1 MEHAQV
7 VIIGAGTAGL
17 TALSQV
23 RKRTGDFLIIN
34 DGPYGTTCARVG
46 CMPSKALIEAAAVR
60 HKTRLHEEMGLKP
73 SSEPEV
79 IGSRVMERVRR
90 LRDRFVGG
98 VLEST
103 DNLGAK
109 NIPGRAFILEPDLVE
124 VNGRRIRARSLI
136 LAPGSTPVLPAPW
149 SRFSSHILTSD
160 TLFEIEDL
168 PESLAVIGL
177 GAIGLEMAQA
187 LSRLGARVEG
197 FDAAPTIAGMTDPL
211 VSERAAGI
219 LGREFPIHLGT
230 AVQIEQ
236 ASGGVTVGGTP
247 FHRILVAVGRKPNIA
262 GLGLENLGVPLD
274 ARGLPRVN
282 PLTMQVEDLRVFL
295 AGDANGRAPV
305 LHEAADDGFIAG
317 RNALEDSP
325 REYCRRARLGI
336 VFTSPDIAVAGMRY
350 GEIPKES
357 IAVGEADFASQG
369 RAVTAG
375 ENHGLLRV
383 YANIETGLILGSE
396 MVAPHGEHMAHL
408 LAWAIQQKLTVS
420 EALRM
425 PFYHPVVEEGLRG
438 ALRNAAARMKT
449 RPDEIGLC
457 PGLPVE

>member
-1 MEHAQV
+1 MENREV

-23 RKRTGDFLIIN
+23 RKRTDDFVLIN

-46 CMPSKALIEAAAVR
+46 CMPSKALIEAAGVR
-60 HKTRLHEEMGLKP
+60 HKTRLQGEMGLKQ
-73 SSEPEV
+73 SEEPGV
-79 IGSRVMERVRR
+79 VGSMVMERVRR

-98 VLEST
+98 VLEAT
-103 DNLGAK
+103 DGLGEK
-109 NIPGRAFILEPDLVE
+109 NIPGRAVILAPGLVE
-124 VNGRRIRARSLI
+124 VNGRRISARNLI
-136 LAPGSTPVLPAPW
+136 LAPGSTPVVPAPW
-149 SRFSSHILTSD
+149 AQFAGHMLTSD

-187 LSRLGARVEG
+187 MSRLGVRVEG
-197 FDAAPTIAGMTDPL
+197 FDAAPTIAGITDPM
-211 VSERAAGI
+211 VAKRAVDI
-219 LGREFPIHLGT
+219 LGREFPIHLETKVDLSKNGES
-230 AVQIEQ
+230 VD
-236 ASGGVTVGGTP
+236 VGGTV
-247 FHRILVAVGRKPNIA
+247 FQKILVAVGRKPNIS

-282 PLTMQVEDLRVFL
+282 PLTMQVANLRVFL

-317 RNALEDSP
+317 RNAFEETP

-336 VFTSPDIAVAGMRY
+336 VFTSPDIAVAGMRFS
-350 GEIPKES
+350 ETDIEAV
-357 IAVGEADFASQG
+357 AVGEADFAGQG
-369 RAVTAG
+369 RAMTAG

-383 YANIETGLILGSE
+383 YADTETGQILGSE
-396 MVAPHGEHMAHL
+396 MVAPHGEHIAHL

-420 EALRM
+420 DALRM

-457 PGLPVE
+457 PGPPVE

>member
-1 MEHAQV
+1 MEKREV

-23 RKRTGDFLIIN
+23 RKRTGDFVMIN
-34 DGPYGTTCARVG
+34 HGPYGTTCARVG
-46 CMPSKALIEAAAVR
+46 CMPSKALIEAAGIR
-60 HKTRLHEEMGLKP
+60 HKTRLHGEMGLKP
-73 SSEPEV
+73 CEEPEV
-79 IGSRVMERVRR
+79 YGRKVMERVRR
-90 LRDRFVGG
+90 LRDQFVKG
-98 VLEST
+98 VLEAT
-103 DNLGAK
+103 DGLGEK
-109 NIPGRAFILEPDLVE
+109 NIQGRAVILEPDLVE
-124 VNGRRIRARSLI
+124 VNGRRIRARNI
-136 LAPGSTPVLPAPW
+136 IVAPGSAPVIPAPW
-149 SRFSSHILTSD
+149 ARFSGHMLTSD

-187 LSRLGARVEG
+187 MSRLGVRVEG
-197 FDAAPTIAGMTDPL
+197 FDAAPAIAGITDPL
-211 VSERAAGI
+211 VSERAVGI
-219 LGREFPIHLGT
+219 LGREFPVHLET
-230 AVQIEQ
+230 KVEIEQ
-236 ASGGVTVGGTP
+236 SGEHVTVGGTP
-247 FHRILVAVGRKPNIA
+247 FRKILVAVGRKPNIE
-262 GLGLENLGVPLD
+262 GLGLENLGVQLD
-274 ARGLPRVN
+274 ARGLPGVN
-282 PLTMQVEDLRVFL
+282 PLTMQVENLRVFL

-317 RNALEDSP
+317 RNAFEETP
-325 REYCRRARLGI
+325 REYCRRVRLGI
-336 VFTSPDIAVAGMRY
+336 VFTSPDIAVAGVRY
-350 GEIPKES
+350 GEIKKES
-357 IAVGEADFASQG
+357 TAVGEVDFSGQG
-369 RAVTAG
+369 RAITAG
-375 ENHGLLRV
+375 ENHGFLRV
-383 YANIETGLILGSE
+383 YADIDTGLILGSE

>member
-1 MEHAQV
+1 MENREV

-23 RKRTGDFLIIN
+23 RKRTGDFVLIN

-60 HKTRLHEEMGLKP
+60 HKAGLQGEMGMK
-73 SSEPEV
+73 SSGEPEV
-79 IGSRVMERVRR
+79 TGGRVMERVRR

-103 DNLGAK
+103 DNLGEK
-109 NIPGRAFILEPDLVE
+109 NIPGRAVILEPDLVE
-124 VNGRRIRARSLI
+124 VNGRRIRARNLI

-149 SRFSSHILTSD
+149 ARFSSHILTSD

-187 LSRLGARVEG
+187 MSRLGVRVEG
-197 FDAAPTIAGMTDPL
+197 FDAAPTIAGITDPT
-211 VSERAAGI
+211 VSERAVEI
-219 LGREFPIHLGT
+219 LGREFPIHLET
-230 AVQIEQ
+230 KVEIEQ
-236 ASGGVTVGGTP
+236 SGGNVTVGGTP
-247 FHRILVAVGRKPNIA
+247 FRKILVAVGRKPNIA

-282 PLTMQVEDLRVFL
+282 PLTMQVENLRVFL

-317 RNALEDSP
+317 RNAFEETP

-350 GEIPKES
+350 GEIAKES

-383 YANIETGLILGSE
+383 YVDTESGLVLGSE
-396 MVAPHGEHMAHL
+396 MVAPHGEHLAHL

-420 EALRM
+420 EVLRM